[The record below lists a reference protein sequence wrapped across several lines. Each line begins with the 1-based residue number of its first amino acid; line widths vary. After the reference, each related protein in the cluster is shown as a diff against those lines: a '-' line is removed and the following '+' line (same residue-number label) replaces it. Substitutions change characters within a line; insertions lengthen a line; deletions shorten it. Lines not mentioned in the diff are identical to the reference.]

1 MSGEIASDCCC
12 GGGPTPSPN
21 CPDDGTPPPPPTVS
35 IKLEASPVACSW
47 VKSATCVPMTCG
59 CDGGAGQT
67 QIKPCGPITPCA
79 TLVPAYM
86 PYVNFVTGLGPA
98 KAFAC
103 WPTYSDETYP
113 SQGTCASTIVPC
125 GTWEQGYD
133 PYSAN
138 WSFTLS
144 CGGDGSLGVC
154 NATASGNAQYYPS
167 QAAYEGGNGVKV
179 EVSGYCCET
188 CRCVGNPKCSVIAVS
203 VHAIWT
209 ISAQVPWVRFIPH
222 VPGGCQC
229 NDPYFDLG
237 AWILQS
243 APYGPQTLDFVHQQ
257 YLTMEFENT
266 IYTTQT
272 EKRLA
277 PGGYAPRCIQLMQ
290 NQCGAAAV
298 TGFYSFTGSV
308 DACNGSGTYFPGFIT
323 AGNDCDVPCLVQ
335 GQQCSAADLAAH
347 GWGIRVSVA

>member
-1 MSGEIASDCCC
+1 
-12 GGGPTPSPN
+12 
-21 CPDDGTPPPPPTVS
+21 
-35 IKLEASPVACSW
+35 
-47 VKSATCVPMTCG
+47 MTCG

-67 QIKPCGPITPCA
+67 QIKPCGPITPCT
-79 TLVPAYM
+79 TLIPAYM
-86 PYVNFVTGLGPA
+86 PYVNFVTGLGDA

-113 SQGTCASTIVPC
+113 SPGTCVSTIVPC

-133 PYSAN
+133 PYNVN

-144 CGGDGSLGVC
+144 CGGDGSLTLCG
-154 NATASGNAQYYPS
+154 GNAAGNVLYHPS
-167 QAAYEGGNGVKV
+167 QASYEAGNGVKV

-188 CRCVGNPKCSVIAVS
+188 CACVSNPKCSVIAVS

-209 ISAQVPWVRFIPH
+209 ISAQVPWVRFLTNDPYL
-222 VPGGCQC
+222 CQC
-229 NDPYFDLG
+229 NDPYYDLG
-237 AWILQS
+237 AWILQA

-277 PGGYAPRCIQLMQ
+277 PGNYAARCIQLMS

-308 DACNGSGTYFPGFIT
+308 DACNGIAPYAPGFIT

-335 GQQCSAADLAAH
+335 NQQCSTANLAAH
-347 GWGIRVSVA
+347 GWGISVSVA